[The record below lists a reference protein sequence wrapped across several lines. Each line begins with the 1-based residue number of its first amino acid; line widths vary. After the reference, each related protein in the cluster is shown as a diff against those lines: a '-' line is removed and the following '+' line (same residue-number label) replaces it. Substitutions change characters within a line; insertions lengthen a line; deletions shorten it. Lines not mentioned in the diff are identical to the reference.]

1 MPKKKATPL
10 AQQVATKKRPVE
22 WIAERLTG
30 NRAQAG
36 RLPGGG
42 APRYSYEVKWKNTGE
57 TAETAWP
64 NTFEV
69 ADNLGGWEKEMKE
82 VDERIAARANEPS
95 INPVQQ
101 ATAAREL
108 AAQRKGEKLAAHRE
122 RLLRKKR
129 REEARGG
136 SDSSPPDS
144 EAEHD
149 DELPDGEQLEA
160 ELSRLQ
166 TELRQLQGRRAE
178 QDMSGD
184 AEDAEQEEVSAGPAT
199 EHKRTGRSRVW
210 KAFDRTT
217 QTCTLPHPK
226 DRGRICGAPPGK
238 GTGTSGHRQ
247 HLTAEHAEEWT
258 HILKTGERKTSVQ
271 MIEEALKA
279 KVDLTKPALGDKE
292 RDELHRLVG
301 LWVAK
306 CGRPPTITEDAE
318 LKTLLARILELCKS
332 RFRYELPCRQT
343 VGVQLTLLGVEGK
356 ALARD
361 FVVRLLQSGVKVSI
375 SGDLWSSN
383 GMGLFG
389 IYAHGITETWVM
401 EKALIGLVA
410 CDDKVY
416 PTIPPPRRRSRHRPR
431 RTVVCS

>member
-1 MPKKKATPL
+1 MIAVPIPYLPQSARSRAMPKKKATPL

-30 NRAQAG
+30 KRAQAG

-69 ADNLGGWEKEMKE
+69 TDNLGGWEKEMKE

-160 ELSRLQ
+160 EL
-166 TELRQLQGRRAE
+166 
-178 QDMSGD
+178 
-184 AEDAEQEEVSAGPAT
+184 AG
-199 EHKRTGRSRVW
+199 
-210 KAFDRTT
+210 
-217 QTCTLPHPK
+217 
-226 DRGRICGAPPGK
+226 
-238 GTGTSGHRQ
+238 
-247 HLTAEHAEEWT
+247 
-258 HILKTGERKTSVQ
+258 
-271 MIEEALKA
+271 
-279 KVDLTKPALGDKE
+279 
-292 RDELHRLVG
+292 
-301 LWVAK
+301 
-306 CGRPPTITEDAE
+306 
-318 LKTLLARILELCKS
+318 
-332 RFRYELPCRQT
+332 CRQSYVNFRVAAQSRT
-343 VGVQLTLLGVEGK
+343 CLKMLKMLNKRNYLLVP
-356 ALARD
+356 
-361 FVVRLLQSGVKVSI
+361 Q
-375 SGDLWSSN
+375 
-383 GMGLFG
+383 
-389 IYAHGITETWVM
+389 
-401 EKALIGLVA
+401 
-410 CDDKVY
+410 
-416 PTIPPPRRRSRHRPR
+416 RS
-431 RTVVCS
+431 TNA